1 MPVTSWTTTLRAGS
15 NASMDE
21 LEDDAS
27 GGDQGQH
34 ARTNLEAARPRRWTW
49 LSTPHLNK
57 L

>member
-34 ARTNLEAARPRRWTW
+34 ARTNL
-49 LSTPHLNK
+49 
-57 L
+57 